1 MRLSLKTA
9 LVIIVSFL
17 FSCQSKSQINPP
29 ANTNEPPSD
38 NCSVIDETPASVTNV
53 ANIAAK
59 NEPGERIK
67 IKGIVYESDGKT
79 PAKNVIMYFYHTNAK
94 GIYAKHGNE
103 PRNSF
108 AWWHGYNRG
117 WLKTND
123 RGEYEI
129 NTIKPAPYP
138 ARIEPAHIHCIVK
151 ASTQKECYYIVDFV
165 FKGDTLATEKY
176 WYSVERN
183 GHPRYGGVKMRAP
196 VNGVSV
202 GERNVVLYAQY
213 DIASSASGLTIGED
227 CPAFDPVHLWGP
239 DKGSK
244 ACPMCKYGYRQGI
257 LAWINT
263 DTWENITRLAKDLD
277 KQISEKGFNKLRAFI
292 IYMNPDGLLQNAAEK
307 KLIQFSH
314 IAGLKNVAVLFVPS
328 PVDKTTST
336 LYRIN
341 PDKSIRNTIFVYKK
355 GRVHHKFINF
365 EANDKNLQHLQSKLE
380 NL

>member
-17 FSCQSKSQINPP
+17 FSCQSKSQINPR
-29 ANTNEPPSD
+29 ASTNEPPSD
-38 NCSVIDETPASVTNV
+38 NCSVINETPASVTNV

-67 IKGIVYESDGKT
+67 IKGIVYEADGKT

-94 GIYAKHGNE
+94 GRYAKHGNE

-151 ASTQKECYYIVDFV
+151 APTQKECYDIGAFV
-165 FKGDTLATEKY
+165 FKGDILATEKY
-176 WYSVERN
+176 WYAAERF
-183 GHPRYGGVKMRAP
+183 GHPRYGGVEMSAP
-196 VNGVSV
+196 VDGVSV
-202 GERNVVLYAQY
+202 GQRNIVLYAQY
-213 DIASSASGLTIGED
+213 DIASAASGLTIGEN
-227 CPAFDPVHLWGP
+227 CPAFDPLHVWGP

-244 ACPMCKYGYRQGI
+244 ACPMCKYGSRQGI

-263 DTWENITRLAKDLD
+263 DSWENVTRLARALD
-277 KQISEKGFNKLRAFI
+277 QQISEKGFNKLRAFI

-307 KLIQFSH
+307 
-314 IAGLKNVAVLFVPS
+314 NLFNSV
-328 PVDKTTST
+328 T
-336 LYRIN
+336 LQ
-341 PDKSIRNTIFVYKK
+341 V
-355 GRVHHKFINF
+355 
-365 EANDKNLQHLQSKLE
+365 
-380 NL
+380 